1 MSLITYTEL
10 CEEIQKG
17 LIRAPIDNPA
27 PFNTVPLEHVNAAS
41 VDVRLGRVFYEELR
55 THEIEALM
63 CSKCH
68 YPFYHTI
75 SLVDKD
81 PLDSERVELNWGEV
95 FLLEPGEFILT
106 HTLEEFYLP
115 NHIAAEFRLKSSVAR
130 VGLDQALAVWCD
142 PGWQGSVLTIELRN
156 NTRYHT
162 LELTV
167 GMKIGQMVF
176 FKGEPVPSGASYA
189 IRGQYNNDKEVTQS
203 KGVK

>member
-10 CEEIQKG
+10 CEEIKKG

-55 THEIEALM
+55 TRD
-63 CSKCH
+63 
-68 YPFYHTI
+68 PFYHTI

-115 NHIAAEFRLKSSVAR
+115 SHIAAEFRLKSSVAR

-156 NTRYHT
+156 NTQYHT
-162 LELTV
+162 LELTT

-176 FKGEPVPSGASYA
+176 FKGEPVPSDASYA
-189 IRGQYNNDKEVTQS
+189 VRGQYNNDKEVTQS